1 MTQPVRRQ
9 RTLLGIH
16 NMQCWCQAGPA
27 GQASSGQH
35 AGAVIRHKDNLH
47 KDAGAC
53 LSGQGPAGTQVPIA
67 APGIPP
73 HRERSLS
80 EFR

>member
-1 MTQPVRRQ
+1 
-9 RTLLGIH
+9 
-16 NMQCWCQAGPA
+16 MQCWCQAGPA

-35 AGAVIRHKDNLH
+35 AGAVIRHKDTLH
-47 KDAGAC
+47 KDSGAR
-53 LSGQGPAGTQVPIA
+53 LSGQGPAGTHVQSERPIA

-80 EFR
+80 EFW